1 MGKLSRRKFIGTAAA
16 CAAGAALVA
25 KAVAGGEGADAGT
38 NAAGSAEPVCIDP
51 SIKRPTDRVALGRS
65 GLKVSLVG
73 IGTGSIG
80 YAGHSN
86 QTQLGQT
93 EFTRLMRHAYER
105 GVNFFDLADA
115 YGSHTFFREAMRGVP
130 RDSYV
135 IQTKTDS
142 RDAAEAREDVERF
155 LSELK
160 TDYIDSLI
168 VHCVTESDW
177 TVRYRGV
184 MDVFSEAKRQGK
196 VRAVGVTCHS
206 FGALEAAAASDWV
219 EVNQVRWNPRAA
231 HMDAGV
237 EKARALFARM
247 RAKGQGMIGM
257 KVVGQGD
264 IVEGRGALKPA
275 DCFRFQIESG
285 VVDAFVVGVERTEH
299 VDEMLAGTQLALSEL
314 GYRAGATA

>member
-1 MGKLSRRKFIGTAAA
+1 VGKLSRRKFIGTAAA
-16 CAAGAALVA
+16 GAGAFVA
-25 KAVAGGEGADAGT
+25 GEVIAKRGVKSEAVAA
-38 NAAGSAEPVCIDP
+38 PVALGPVDR
-51 SIKRPTDRVALGRS
+51 SVKSPTDRVRLGRS
-65 GLKVSLVG
+65 GLKVSVVG
-73 IGTGSIG
+73 VGTGTIG
-80 YAGHSN
+80 YAHHSN
-86 QTQLGQT
+86 QTQLGQE
-93 EFTRLMRHAYER
+93 EFTRLVRHAFDR

-142 RDAAEAREDVERF
+142 RDPQDARDDVERF

-219 EVNQVRWNPRAA
+219 EINQVRWNPRAA

-237 EKARALFARM
+237 EKARSLFARM

-264 IVEGRGALKPA
+264 IVEGGRALKPA

-285 VVDAFVVGVERTEH
+285 VVDAIVVGVERTEH
-299 VDEMLAGTQLALSEL
+299 VDELLAGTQLALNEL
-314 GYRAGATA
+314 GYRAGAVA